1 MTTAT
6 PPDWN
11 WRHAAALLAGNIA
24 LAFGPWSV
32 RLSDAGSVATA
43 FWRLALALPLLAIL
57 ALANRQPLT
66 GFARHTWLAMIGAG
80 AFFALN
86 LAAWHIGMSST
97 RLGNATLFGNASSI
111 ILMVCGLI
119 AVRRAPSIGEWLALL
134 AAMAGTTILF
144 GRSLSMDLGTLIGDM
159 LCLLAG
165 LFFVFYVLL
174 LQSERA
180 RIGSWTLL
188 FWSGVTGIPILFA
201 LAMWLGE
208 TMVPHN
214 WWPIVALA
222 LGSQI
227 VGQGL
232 VIYSLRHF
240 RPLVIGLMLLT
251 QPGIAILIGWF
262 AFGET
267 LNGLDAAGML
277 LVAAALVLARA
288 GVKPA

>member
-134 AAMAGTTILF
+134 AAGVWWVQ
-144 GRSLSMDLGTLIGDM
+144 GRRRSAAT
-159 LCLLAG
+159 
-165 LFFVFYVLL
+165 
-174 LQSERA
+174 RP
-180 RIGSWTLL
+180 GS
-188 FWSGVTGIPILFA
+188 SCRSQPRQPA
-201 LAMWLGE
+201 PADPSR
-208 TMVPHN
+208 PH
-214 WWPIVALA
+214 P
-222 LGSQI
+222 
-227 VGQGL
+227 
-232 VIYSLRHF
+232 
-240 RPLVIGLMLLT
+240 
-251 QPGIAILIGWF
+251 
-262 AFGET
+262 
-267 LNGLDAAGML
+267 
-277 LVAAALVLARA
+277 
-288 GVKPA
+288 

>member
-1 MTTAT
+1 
-6 PPDWN
+6 
-11 WRHAAALLAGNIA
+11 
-24 LAFGPWSV
+24 
-32 RLSDAGSVATA
+32 
-43 FWRLALALPLLAIL
+43 
-57 ALANRQPLT
+57 
-66 GFARHTWLAMIGAG
+66 
-80 AFFALN
+80 
-86 LAAWHIGMSST
+86 
-97 RLGNATLFGNASSI
+97 
-111 ILMVCGLI
+111 
-119 AVRRAPSIGEWLALL
+119 
-134 AAMAGTTILF
+134 
-144 GRSLSMDLGTLIGDM
+144 M

-288 GVKPA
+288 GVKPAA